1 MPGYRYIYDQFRE
14 IVNQVS
20 TVSGKTCYYQF
31 GHYFE
36 VIQTLRAITQDPT
49 KPDQKYP
56 LIALFTDY
64 EEEQGRTPGIESEV
78 SLHLIIA
85 TLTDKDYS
93 AQERAEINFKPTLE
107 PIYDAL
113 KQCVLS
119 SGYYQNRDF
128 RCRKINRFYWGK
140 NGLNDETGNVFE
152 DMIDAIEI
160 KNLQLS
166 IIQTQNC

>member
-1 MPGYRYIYDQFRE
+1 MGSYRYIYDQFRE
-14 IVNQVS
+14 IVTSVS
-20 TVSGKTCYYQF
+20 TVSGITCYYQF

-36 VIQTLRAITQDPT
+36 VIQNLRAITQDPT

-56 LIALFTDY
+56 LIALFADY
-64 EEEQGRTPGIESEV
+64 EEERGRVPGIESEV

-93 AQERAEINFKPTLE
+93 ATERAEINFKPTLE

-113 KQCVLS
+113 EQCVLS
-119 SGYYQNRDF
+119 SGYYQNRMF
-128 RCRKINRFYWGK
+128 RCKKINRFYWGK
-140 NGLNDETGNVFE
+140 NGLFDQSGNVFE

-166 IIQTQNC
+166 VIQNKNC

>member
-1 MPGYRYIYDQFRE
+1 MTVYRYAYDQLRQ
-14 IVNQVS
+14 IVDAVS
-20 TVSGKTCYYQF
+20 ARTGITCYYQF
-31 GHYFE
+31 GDPQE
-36 VIQTLRAITQDPT
+36 ILDNLRAITQDPT

-64 EEEQGRTPGIESEV
+64 EEEQGRIPGIESEV

-85 TLTDKDYS
+85 TLTDKNYS
-93 AQERAEINFKPTLE
+93 SPERAEINVKPILE

-113 KQCVLS
+113 KACMIS
-119 SGYYQNRDF
+119 SGYYQNREI
-128 RCRKINRFYWGK
+128 RCRKIVHFYWGR
-140 NGLNDETGNVFE
+140 NGLYDQTGNVFE

-166 IIQTQNC
+166 IIKNQNC